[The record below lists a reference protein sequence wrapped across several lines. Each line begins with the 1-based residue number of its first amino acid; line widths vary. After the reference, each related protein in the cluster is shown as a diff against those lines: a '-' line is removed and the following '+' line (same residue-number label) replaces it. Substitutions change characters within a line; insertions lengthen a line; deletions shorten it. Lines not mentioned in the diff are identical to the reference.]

1 MRDFITDPKT
11 IEQQSMMII
20 DNILGQKEIDPD
32 IKPIIKRIIHTTADF
47 DFAEITVI
55 SPNALTRAREAL
67 SRGRCPVVTDT
78 KMIAAGISRP
88 LLKPFGSEVACFVDT
103 DEVKELAR
111 ESKITRSM
119 ANIRLAAA
127 RYPQGIYLI
136 GNAPTALFEII
147 RLVQKGQMAPALV
160 VGVPVGFVGAEE
172 SKEDLMETDL
182 PYIST
187 RGRKGGSPVAVAVFH
202 AILHMI

>member
-20 DNILGQKEIDPD
+20 ENILGQKNIDSR

-47 DFAEITVI
+47 DFAEITVV
-55 SPNALTRAREAL
+55 SPNALASAGEAL
-67 SRGRCPVVTDT
+67 HRGNCPIVTDT

-88 LLKPFGSEVACFVDT
+88 LLEPFGSEVACFVDT
-103 DEVKELAR
+103 EEVKELALKK
-111 ESKITRSM
+111 KITRSM
-119 ANIRLAAA
+119 ANIHKAAVQ
-127 RYPQGIYLI
+127 YPRGIYLI

-147 RLVQKGQMAPALV
+147 RLVQKGQMDPALV

-172 SKEDLMETDL
+172 SKEDLMGTDL

-187 RGRKGGSPVAVAVFH
+187 RGRKGGSPVAVA
-202 AILHMI
+202 ILHALLRMI